1 MPVSLQQFFNSA
13 NAVGDS
19 ASLFLQ
25 NGGESVGDTSSLHG
39 IHKLSRSAK
48 AEENRA
54 TVTAFLNALDQST
67 QFRNIN
73 ADMRGMLNAKLE
85 GGKPLTAED
94 VKLVRDSVLYDE
106 ALAAGRQ
113 LVDGN
118 ALPAGHATSFAQF
131 ALVRNLD
138 LGSPQGQRDAVQTY
152 LCEKVIP
159 QNVGVLTQ
167 LPGLGTRGAA
177 MSTALTRLNQPLT
190 GANGFFAGQLRADM
204 EARGT
209 EGAFTRLQTA
219 FRDAN
224 AADVDI
230 LSSLKDDML
239 GLLPQLPN
247 GKDMIATLKEAL
259 PTLGRD
265 NMQGLAMSFATNMPT
280 LATPAERQDA
290 VRGFMMRTA
299 GKAEGIRQAMA
310 LAGLPQN
317 FSSTLANN
325 PAVIKHCTALLNDNP
340 GPGVYPSQERV
351 AEAMDIAVQVFV
363 EDNLPLLR
371 EFAIMAQD
379 PPGDLN
385 PPVTAETMPRY
396 INAMLAGD
404 VMVEQLLN
412 DSVPMDAAFLERI
425 ADHAD
430 ALNSA
435 AHSFKGDYG
444 ADDIAAVLRNSV
456 SMLLARRGV
465 TQDMLPDL
473 MKNAVDKFGPL
484 ANQFATLNGAIQRGL
499 GGMLGLEFL
508 KEGMTQFRSLEGHA
522 RALISLMSRE
532 QKVYMGIATPGD
544 VDPQSEEIQRQ
555 DGELLSGFLESKF
568 EVFGDT
574 EQIPV
579 MLREFAR
586 SHGLD
591 IPRLSTT
598 QRNALSGANRETFNA
613 VLDELIP
620 KQGHVVEANTDAFR
634 AVFDSI
640 NGDGA
645 LAGLRP
651 EAINPRP
658 FYQSVSQALTTLLNA
673 ANEEGNA
680 VDAAQ
685 LRQLAGDIIGAELL
699 GLKDTLDD
707 IGALPAERFS
717 DADKDVMKE
726 IAQRYGVRDA
736 GAIAEAF
743 TAAKEL
749 PVPTGLVNL
758 ARLDQT
764 PGRFTQ
770 AVMDISERFC
780 AFHERYAQLPGS
792 EDLLPMMCDFIL
804 EGMTPDELANVSANM
819 QSDMAHTLAGACLH
833 IVGHPGAPRDTA
845 PLMGATQIMNNLR
858 QNAEYR
864 LGHNPQVD
872 PMYFNDEINHLCE
885 MPGDAES
892 PLSRLGRF
900 APGVITDFDVQMN
913 RHAER
918 LTPQQWEQLRGIHTQ
933 LAQTAQGAQG
943 FLLPYWVESS
953 ASDLLAALEANRG
966 KPLSNRQI
974 WDAMVGGP
982 MPRGISAEHFGA
994 DLIKSVSKMYVGL
1007 LQAAAPDMP
1016 QPVMDAALMNSSSFG
1031 LSPKKLIALTRPH
1044 AHISL
1049 NDISVVTGMG
1059 SLSGI
1064 DEETAYG
1071 FVTDFRRRGKNT
1083 VMQFEDRNGNGFATS
1098 PFSISDEE
1106 NTSENPHFTEIIG
1119 RVRDMTHSEGQLARV
1134 MQCFSQAPLI
1144 MPRVLSTCFPGVEFS
1159 EHGNFSVTAKEQ
1171 QDGSV
1176 LVDITSDPSLP
1187 LILDMQIR
1195 VGTDGSH
1202 TFERLDMSRP

>member
-13 NAVGDS
+13 NTVGDS

-25 NGGESVGDTSSLHG
+25 NGSESVGDTSSLHG

-54 TVTAFLNALDQST
+54 TVTAFLNALDQSP

-73 ADMRGMLNAKLE
+73 ADIRGMLNAKLE

-106 ALAAGRQ
+106 ALAASRQ
-113 LVDGN
+113 LADGN

-138 LGSPQGQRDAVQTY
+138 LGSPQGQRDAVRTY

-177 MSTALTRLNQPLT
+177 MTTALTRLNQPLA
-190 GANGFFAGQLRADM
+190 GANGFFAHQLRADM
-204 EARGT
+204 EAHGT

-224 AADVDI
+224 AADIDI

-299 GKAEGIRQAMA
+299 GKAEGIRQAMT

-317 FSSTLANN
+317 FSSALANN

-371 EFAIMAQD
+371 EFALMAQD

-484 ANQFATLNGAIQRGL
+484 ANQFATLNGAI
-499 GGMLGLEFL
+499 
-508 KEGMTQFRSLEGHA
+508 
-522 RALISLMSRE
+522 
-532 QKVYMGIATPGD
+532 
-544 VDPQSEEIQRQ
+544 
-555 DGELLSGFLESKF
+555 
-568 EVFGDT
+568 
-574 EQIPV
+574 
-579 MLREFAR
+579 
-586 SHGLD
+586 
-591 IPRLSTT
+591 
-598 QRNALSGANRETFNA
+598 
-613 VLDELIP
+613 
-620 KQGHVVEANTDAFR
+620 
-634 AVFDSI
+634 
-640 NGDGA
+640 
-645 LAGLRP
+645 
-651 EAINPRP
+651 
-658 FYQSVSQALTTLLNA
+658 NA
-673 ANEEGNA
+673 AS
-680 VDAAQ
+680 
-685 LRQLAGDIIGAELL
+685 AGCGA
-699 GLKDTLDD
+699 
-707 IGALPAERFS
+707 
-717 DADKDVMKE
+717 
-726 IAQRYGVRDA
+726 
-736 GAIAEAF
+736 
-743 TAAKEL
+743 
-749 PVPTGLVNL
+749 
-758 ARLDQT
+758 
-764 PGRFTQ
+764 
-770 AVMDISERFC
+770 
-780 AFHERYAQLPGS
+780 
-792 EDLLPMMCDFIL
+792 
-804 EGMTPDELANVSANM
+804 
-819 QSDMAHTLAGACLH
+819 
-833 IVGHPGAPRDTA
+833 
-845 PLMGATQIMNNLR
+845 
-858 QNAEYR
+858 
-864 LGHNPQVD
+864 
-872 PMYFNDEINHLCE
+872 
-885 MPGDAES
+885 
-892 PLSRLGRF
+892 
-900 APGVITDFDVQMN
+900 
-913 RHAER
+913 
-918 LTPQQWEQLRGIHTQ
+918 
-933 LAQTAQGAQG
+933 
-943 FLLPYWVESS
+943 
-953 ASDLLAALEANRG
+953 
-966 KPLSNRQI
+966 
-974 WDAMVGGP
+974 
-982 MPRGISAEHFGA
+982 
-994 DLIKSVSKMYVGL
+994 
-1007 LQAAAPDMP
+1007 
-1016 QPVMDAALMNSSSFG
+1016 
-1031 LSPKKLIALTRPH
+1031 
-1044 AHISL
+1044 
-1049 NDISVVTGMG
+1049 
-1059 SLSGI
+1059 
-1064 DEETAYG
+1064 
-1071 FVTDFRRRGKNT
+1071 
-1083 VMQFEDRNGNGFATS
+1083 
-1098 PFSISDEE
+1098 
-1106 NTSENPHFTEIIG
+1106 
-1119 RVRDMTHSEGQLARV
+1119 
-1134 MQCFSQAPLI
+1134 
-1144 MPRVLSTCFPGVEFS
+1144 
-1159 EHGNFSVTAKEQ
+1159 
-1171 QDGSV
+1171 
-1176 LVDITSDPSLP
+1176 
-1187 LILDMQIR
+1187 
-1195 VGTDGSH
+1195 
-1202 TFERLDMSRP
+1202 

>member
-54 TVTAFLNALDQST
+54 TVTAFLNALDQSP

-259 PTLGRD
+259 PTLGWD

-317 FSSTLANN
+317 FSSALANN

-385 PPVTAETMPRY
+385 PPVTVETMPRY

-456 SMLLARRGV
+456 SMLL
-465 TQDMLPDL
+465 
-473 MKNAVDKFGPL
+473 
-484 ANQFATLNGAIQRGL
+484 
-499 GGMLGLEFL
+499 E
-508 KEGMTQFRSLEGHA
+508 
-522 RALISLMSRE
+522 
-532 QKVYMGIATPGD
+532 
-544 VDPQSEEIQRQ
+544 
-555 DGELLSGFLESKF
+555 
-568 EVFGDT
+568 
-574 EQIPV
+574 
-579 MLREFAR
+579 
-586 SHGLD
+586 
-591 IPRLSTT
+591 
-598 QRNALSGANRETFNA
+598 
-613 VLDELIP
+613 
-620 KQGHVVEANTDAFR
+620 
-634 AVFDSI
+634 
-640 NGDGA
+640 
-645 LAGLRP
+645 
-651 EAINPRP
+651 
-658 FYQSVSQALTTLLNA
+658 
-673 ANEEGNA
+673 
-680 VDAAQ
+680 
-685 LRQLAGDIIGAELL
+685 
-699 GLKDTLDD
+699 
-707 IGALPAERFS
+707 
-717 DADKDVMKE
+717 
-726 IAQRYGVRDA
+726 
-736 GAIAEAF
+736 
-743 TAAKEL
+743 
-749 PVPTGLVNL
+749 
-758 ARLDQT
+758 
-764 PGRFTQ
+764 
-770 AVMDISERFC
+770 
-780 AFHERYAQLPGS
+780 
-792 EDLLPMMCDFIL
+792 
-804 EGMTPDELANVSANM
+804 
-819 QSDMAHTLAGACLH
+819 
-833 IVGHPGAPRDTA
+833 
-845 PLMGATQIMNNLR
+845 
-858 QNAEYR
+858 
-864 LGHNPQVD
+864 
-872 PMYFNDEINHLCE
+872 
-885 MPGDAES
+885 
-892 PLSRLGRF
+892 
-900 APGVITDFDVQMN
+900 
-913 RHAER
+913 
-918 LTPQQWEQLRGIHTQ
+918 
-933 LAQTAQGAQG
+933 
-943 FLLPYWVESS
+943 
-953 ASDLLAALEANRG
+953 
-966 KPLSNRQI
+966 
-974 WDAMVGGP
+974 
-982 MPRGISAEHFGA
+982 
-994 DLIKSVSKMYVGL
+994 
-1007 LQAAAPDMP
+1007 
-1016 QPVMDAALMNSSSFG
+1016 
-1031 LSPKKLIALTRPH
+1031 
-1044 AHISL
+1044 
-1049 NDISVVTGMG
+1049 
-1059 SLSGI
+1059 
-1064 DEETAYG
+1064 
-1071 FVTDFRRRGKNT
+1071 
-1083 VMQFEDRNGNGFATS
+1083 
-1098 PFSISDEE
+1098 
-1106 NTSENPHFTEIIG
+1106 IG
-1119 RVRDMTHSEGQLARV
+1119 RAHV
-1134 MQCFSQAPLI
+1134 
-1144 MPRVLSTCFPGVEFS
+1144 
-1159 EHGNFSVTAKEQ
+1159 
-1171 QDGSV
+1171 
-1176 LVDITSDPSLP
+1176 
-1187 LILDMQIR
+1187 
-1195 VGTDGSH
+1195 
-1202 TFERLDMSRP
+1202 

>member
-1 MPVSLQQFFNSA
+1 MPVSLRQFFNSA
-13 NAVGDS
+13 NTVGDS

-54 TVTAFLNALDQST
+54 TVTAFLNALDQSP

-73 ADMRGMLNAKLE
+73 ADIRGMLNAKLE

-113 LVDGN
+113 LADGN

-131 ALVRNLD
+131 AVVRNMD
-138 LGSPQGQRDAVQTY
+138 ISTPGGQRDAVQAY
-152 LCEKVIP
+152 LNEKVIR
-159 QNVGVLTQ
+159 QNLGPLTQ
-167 LPGLGTRGAA
+167 LPGLGEHGAA
-177 MSTALTRLNQPLT
+177 ITTALARLNQPFT
-190 GANGFFAGQLRADM
+190 GANGFFAHQLRADM
-204 EARGT
+204 EAHGT
-209 EGAFTRLQTA
+209 DGAFTRLQTA
-219 FRDAN
+219 YRDAN
-224 AADVDI
+224 AATIDI

-299 GKAEGIRQAMA
+299 GKAEGIRQAMT

-317 FSSTLANN
+317 FSSALANN

-371 EFAIMAQD
+371 EFALMAQD

-499 GGMLGLEFL
+499 GGMRGLEFL

-532 QKVYMGIATPGD
+532 QKVDMGIATPGD

-555 DGELLSGFLESKF
+555 DGELLSEFLESKF

-586 SHGLD
+586 AHGLD

-598 QRNALSGANRETFNA
+598 QHSALSGANRETFNA

-620 KQGHVVEANTDAFR
+620 EQGHVVEANTDAFR

-640 NGDGA
+640 NEDGA

-651 EAINPRP
+651 DAINPRP
-658 FYQSVSQALTTLLNA
+658 FYQGVSQALTPLLNA

-685 LRQLAGDIIGAELL
+685 LRQLAGDVIGAELL

-770 AVMDISERFC
+770 AVMDVSERFC

-819 QSDMAHTLAGACLH
+819 QSDMAHKLAGACLH
-833 IVGHPGAPRDTA
+833 IVGHPRAPRDTA

-933 LAQTAQGAQG
+933 LAQTAQGAQD

-953 ASDLLAALEANRG
+953 VSDLLAALEANRG
-966 KPLSNRQI
+966 KPFSNRQI

-994 DLIKSVSKMYVGL
+994 DLIKSVSQMYVGL

-1049 NDISVVTGMG
+1049 KDISVATGMG

-1071 FVTDFRRRGKNT
+1071 LVTDFRRRGKNT

-1119 RVRDMTHSEGQLARV
+1119 RVRGMTQSEGQLARV

-1159 EHGNFSVTAKEQ
+1159 EHGNFSVSAKEQ

>member
-1 MPVSLQQFFNSA
+1 
-13 NAVGDS
+13 
-19 ASLFLQ
+19 
-25 NGGESVGDTSSLHG
+25 
-39 IHKLSRSAK
+39 
-48 AEENRA
+48 
-54 TVTAFLNALDQST
+54 
-67 QFRNIN
+67 
-73 ADMRGMLNAKLE
+73 
-85 GGKPLTAED
+85 
-94 VKLVRDSVLYDE
+94 
-106 ALAAGRQ
+106 
-113 LVDGN
+113 
-118 ALPAGHATSFAQF
+118 
-131 ALVRNLD
+131 
-138 LGSPQGQRDAVQTY
+138 
-152 LCEKVIP
+152 
-159 QNVGVLTQ
+159 
-167 LPGLGTRGAA
+167 
-177 MSTALTRLNQPLT
+177 
-190 GANGFFAGQLRADM
+190 
-204 EARGT
+204 
-209 EGAFTRLQTA
+209 
-219 FRDAN
+219 
-224 AADVDI
+224 
-230 LSSLKDDML
+230 ML

-317 FSSTLANN
+317 FSSALANN
-325 PAVIKHCTALLNDNP
+325 PAVIKHCTTLLNDNP

-499 GGMLGLEFL
+499 GGMRGLEFL

-532 QKVYMGIATPGD
+532 QKVDMGIATPGD

-620 KQGHVVEANTDAFR
+620 EQGHVVEANTDAFR

-770 AVMDISERFC
+770 AVMDISERF
-780 AFHERYAQLPGS
+780 
-792 EDLLPMMCDFIL
+792 
-804 EGMTPDELANVSANM
+804 SANM

-864 LGHNPQVD
+864 IGHNPQVD

-1049 NDISVVTGMG
+1049 NDISVATGMG

-1071 FVTDFRRRGKNT
+1071 LVTDFRRRGKNT
-1083 VMQFEDRNGNGFATS
+1083 VMQFEDRSGNGFATS

-1134 MQCFSQAPLI
+1134 IQCFSQAPLI

-1159 EHGNFSVTAKEQ
+1159 EHGNFSVSAKEQ

>member
-54 TVTAFLNALDQST
+54 TVTAFLNALDQSP

-299 GKAEGIRQAMA
+299 GKAEGIRQAMT

-317 FSSTLANN
+317 FSSALANN

-499 GGMLGLEFL
+499 GGMRGLEFL

-532 QKVYMGIATPGD
+532 QKVDMGIATPGD

-620 KQGHVVEANTDAFR
+620 EQGHVVEANTDAFR

-640 NGDGA
+640 NEDGA

-770 AVMDISERFC
+770 AVMDVSERFC

-1049 NDISVVTGMG
+1049 NDISVATGMG

-1071 FVTDFRRRGKNT
+1071 LVTDFRRRGKNT
-1083 VMQFEDRNGNGFATS
+1083 VMQFEDRSGNGFATS

-1106 NTSENPHFTEIIG
+1106 NTSENPHFTEIID

-1134 MQCFSQAPLI
+1134 IQCFSQAPLI

-1159 EHGNFSVTAKEQ
+1159 EHGNFSVSAKEQ

>member
-1 MPVSLQQFFNSA
+1 MPVSLQQFFASA

-25 NGGESVGDTSSLHG
+25 KGGEAVGDASSLHG
-39 IHKLSRSAK
+39 IHKLSSSAK
-48 AEENRA
+48 TEENRA
-54 TVTAFLNALDQST
+54 TVRAFLNALDQSP

-73 ADMRGMLNAKLE
+73 ADMRSMLNDRLSS
-85 GGKPLTAED
+85 GKPLTASD
-94 VKLVRDSVLYDE
+94 VKLARDSVLYDE
-106 ALAAGRQ
+106 ALVSSRQ
-113 LVDGN
+113 LVEAN
-118 ALPAGHATSFAQF
+118 ALPEGHAASFAQF

-152 LCEKVIP
+152 FCEKVIP
-159 QNVGVLTQ
+159 QNLGLLTQ
-167 LPGLGTRGAA
+167 LPGLGARGAA
-177 MSTALTRLNQPLT
+177 MTSALTRLNQPLA
-190 GANGFFAGQLRADM
+190 GANGFFANQLRADM
-204 EARGT
+204 EAHGT
-209 EGAFTRLQTA
+209 EGAFTRLQTL
-219 FRDAN
+219 FHDAN
-224 AADVDI
+224 AADIGI

-247 GKDMIATLKEAL
+247 GRDMIATLKEAL

-265 NMQGLAMSFATNMPT
+265 NMQGLAISFATNMPT

-290 VRGFMMRTA
+290 VRGFMMLTA
-299 GKAEGIRQAMA
+299 GKAEGIRHAMT
-310 LAGLPQN
+310 LAGLPEN
-317 FSSTLANN
+317 FASALANN
-325 PAVIKHCTALLNDNP
+325 PAVSKHCAALLNDNP

-379 PPGDLN
+379 PPGNLN

-425 ADHAD
+425 AEHAE

-473 MKNAVDKFGPL
+473 MQKAVDKFGPL
-484 ANQFATLNGAIQRGL
+484 ANQFATLNGAVQRGL
-499 GGMLGLEFL
+499 GGARGLEFL
-508 KEGMTQFRSLEGHA
+508 KESMTQFRSLEGHA
-522 RALISLMSRE
+522 RALIGLMSRE
-532 QKVYMGIATPGD
+532 QKVDLGIAVPDG
-544 VDPQSEEIQRQ
+544 DPQSEEAQRQ
-555 DGELLSGFLESKF
+555 DGELLSDFLESKF

-579 MLREFAR
+579 ALREFAR

-598 QRNALSGANRETFNA
+598 QRSALSSANRETFNA

-620 KQGHVVEANTDAFR
+620 EHGHVVESNTDTFR
-634 AVFDSI
+634 AVFDSM
-640 NGDGA
+640 NRDGA

-651 EAINPRP
+651 DAINPRP
-658 FYQSVSQALTTLLNA
+658 FYRSVRQALEPLLTA
-673 ANEEGNA
+673 ARNEGRS
-680 VDAAQ
+680 VDMAE
-685 LRQLAGDIIGAELL
+685 LRQVASDTVGAELL
-699 GLKDTLDD
+699 HLRDTLDNID
-707 IGALPAERFS
+707 ALPAERFS
-717 DADKDVMKE
+717 VADKGIMKN
-726 IAQRYGVRDA
+726 IAQRYGVRDT
-736 GAIAEAF
+736 GAIAQVFA
-743 TAAKEL
+743 AAKGMPTPASL
-749 PVPTGLVNL
+749 VPL
-758 ARLDQT
+758 ARLDQA
-764 PGRFTQ
+764 PGRLAE
-770 AVMDISERFC
+770 AVMTLSQGFC
-780 AFHERYAQLPGS
+780 AFHEQYAQLPGS
-792 EDLLPMMCDFIL
+792 EDLLPMLCDFIL

-819 QSDMAHTLAGACLH
+819 QSDAAHKLAGAC
-833 IVGHPGAPRDTA
+833 IYITGHPQAPRDTA

-864 LGHNPQVD
+864 LGHNPQFD
-872 PMYFNDEINHLCE
+872 PMYFSEQIRHLGE
-885 MPGDAES
+885 MPADTNS
-892 PLSRLGRF
+892 PLGKLAML

-913 RHAER
+913 RHADR
-918 LTPQQWEQLRGIHTQ
+918 LTPRQWEQLRGIHTQ
-933 LAQTAQGAQG
+933 LAQTAQGAQD
-943 FLLPYWVESS
+943 FLLPYWIESS

-982 MPRGISAEHFGA
+982 MPKGIRAEHFGG
-994 DLIKSVSKMYVGL
+994 DLIRAASRMHIRL

-1016 QPVMDAALMNSSSFG
+1016 QPLMAASLMNNSTLG

-1044 AHISL
+1044 ARVSL
-1049 NDISVVTGMG
+1049 NDLSVPTSMG
-1059 SLSGI
+1059 SLSGV
-1064 DEETAYG
+1064 DPRTAYG
-1071 FVTDFRRRGKNT
+1071 LVTDFRRRGANT
-1083 VMQFEDRNGNGFATS
+1083 VMQFEDRNGNSFPTS
-1098 PFSISDEE
+1098 PFAIPDEE
-1106 NTSENPHFTEIIG
+1106 NTPEHPHFAEIIG
-1119 RVRDMTHSEGQLARV
+1119 RVRGMTHSEGQLARV
-1134 MQCFSQAPLI
+1134 LQCFSQAALI
-1144 MPRVLSTCFPGVEFS
+1144 APRVLSTCFPGVEFS
-1159 EHGNFSVTAKEQ
+1159 EHGNFSVSAKEQ
-1171 QDGSV
+1171 RDGSV
-1176 LVDITSDPSLP
+1176 LVSIASDPALP
-1187 LILDMQIR
+1187 LVLDAQIR

-1202 TFERLDMSRP
+1202 SFERLDLSRP